1 MFVLYFAVCFYT
13 LVSFFLNVMCKNV
26 NSVELHE
33 NDPKQSSWQNQ
44 VEPPAPFAPPADNR
58 LQLLSAASHKQ
69 TRILCLWRENV

>member
-33 NDPKQSSWQNQ
+33 NDQNSRAGINQ
-44 VEPPAPFAPPADNR
+44 VELPFAPPADNR